1 MKKRPNSARQ
11 RNFLILADLEAIWRT
26 DLAEELQESRM
37 LAIGGKNK
45 QNQRARMKLIAGKKG
60 ASDTST
66 GLIY

>member
-1 MKKRPNSARQ
+1 M
-11 RNFLILADLEAIWRT
+11 ILADLEAIGRT

-45 QNQRARMKLIAGKKG
+45 QNQRARMKLIAEKKE